1 MEEMEK
7 NNNTKE
13 VDVVKLFMTV
23 LKERKLLAKFMIC
36 AAVVG
41 AVVAFSTP
49 KTYTSHAVLAPE
61 MNAGGSGLASSLAD
75 MASSFGVD
83 IGSNTSVDAIY
94 PELYPNV
101 FTSTDFIMDLFDVP
115 VRLHDDNVARTYV
128 EHLKHDCKTPF
139 WMYPKQWISQTI
151 KRLKSSSNN
160 NNGVGAVDS
169 FKITETDD
177 ALVKGISSSIL
188 CSIDKKT
195 NIIDISVTD
204 QDPLVAAILAD
215 TLQHRLQEYITE
227 YRTKKAR
234 ADYDYCSVMLEKLS
248 REYDAATER
257 YTRYSDSHNSTV
269 LSSISTQQEQY
280 EREMEMAYEG
290 YSSMKKMRAQAE
302 ARIQERV
309 PAFIVI
315 QRPIMPYEASST
327 PRIFVVAIFAFMGFM
342 LCALWVLYGRDF
354 IKKKQRK

>member
-1 MEEMEK
+1 MEK
-7 NNNTKE
+7 IDKTKE

-23 LKERKLLAKFMIC
+23 LKEQKLLAKYMLC

-101 FTSTDFIMDLFDVP
+101 FTSTDFVMNLFDVP
-115 VRLHDDNVARTYV
+115 VRLQDDDAVRTY
-128 EHLKHDCKTPF
+128 EQHLKIDCRMPF
-139 WMYPKQWISQTI
+139 WMYPQKWVADVV
-151 KRLKSSSNN
+151 KKMKSSSGH
-160 NNGVGAVDS
+160 GVGAGAVDDFRIS
-169 FKITETDD
+169 ETDD
-177 ALVKGISSSIL
+177 ALVKAISSSIV

-234 ADYDYCSVMLEKLS
+234 ADYDYCSAMLQKLS
-248 REYDAATER
+248 KEYDDATNR
-257 YTRYSDSHNSTV
+257 YTRYTDSHNGSV
-269 LSSISTQQEQY
+269 LSAVSTQQEQY

-302 ARIQERV
+302 ARIQERI

-315 QRPIMPYEASST
+315 QRPIMPYKPSST
-327 PRIFVVAIFAFMGFM
+327 PRIFIVAVFAFVGFM
-342 LCALWVLYGRDF
+342 LCALWVLYFRELV
-354 IKKKQRK
+354 KKRLST